1 LGLALD
7 ILESPRQ
14 GLGNPMRHTAEAHDE
29 RAEMLHLA
37 QAFEGLV
44 GALHDGHLVPR
55 VDLEQ
60 AASAAKWL
68 WDAVGTEVGSEFAA
82 DRHVLMEH
90 ADGAARGEA
99 RDIRLVERAAHRI
112 AQDLRQRAHAV
123 PDRQRAVEPELEV
136 AVHHL
141 DTRYARFAVHPMAAA
156 P

>member
-1 LGLALD
+1 
-7 ILESPRQ
+7 
-14 GLGNPMRHTAEAHDE
+14 MRHTAEAHDE

-44 GALHDGHLVPR
+44 GALHDGHPVPR

-68 WDAVGTEVGSEFAA
+68 MDAVGHDPDSEFPSH
-82 DRHVLMEH
+82 RRVLMEH
-90 ADGAARGEA
+90 AAGAARGEM
-99 RDIRLVERAAHRI
+99 RDISIVEKAAHRI
-112 AQDLRQRAHAV
+112 AKDLRLRAKLLPAS
-123 PDRQRAVEPELEV
+123 QRAVEPELEV

-141 DTRYARFAVHPMAAA
+141 DTRYARYAVHAAAAA

>member
-1 LGLALD
+1 
-7 ILESPRQ
+7 
-14 GLGNPMRHTAEAHDE
+14 MRHTAEAHDE

-44 GALHDGHLVPR
+44 GALHDGHPVPK

-68 WDAVGTEVGSEFAA
+68 WDTLGGEGGEFPGH
-82 DRHVLMEH
+82 RHTLMEH
-90 ADGAARGEA
+90 AGGAARGEA
-99 RDIRLVERAAHRI
+99 RDVGLVQRAAHAI
-112 AQDLRQRAHAV
+112 AHDLRSRAGLV
-123 PDRQRAVEPELEV
+123 PDRRRAVEPELEV

-141 DTRYARFAVHPMAAA
+141 DTRYARFAPHPMAAA